1 MRTNKV
7 FFAAMI
13 AVCAFAMTTLIG
25 CNGKNEPTPTPEPD
39 TKPVAAAIQFEAVFD
54 PLTIEQCDIS
64 FDYYDENGNK
74 KNEVVTTTEWTKNI
88 KSAALP
94 ATFGFHWNI
103 AVKPGLDE
111 TKYEY
116 FVVDFHYTYFSAA
129 INAEGAAVTS
139 KEGASFG
146 NRMEMA
152 MSKREA
158 TVNAILNNN
167 PINFLHKYD
176 AEGKF
181 TREDWK

>member
-1 MRTNKV
+1 MKKIFSFV
-7 FFAAMI
+7 LVACMAAL
-13 AVCAFAMTTLIG
+13 AMTS
-25 CNGKNEPTPTPEPD
+25 CNDKNKPTDPTDPTKPD
-39 TKPVAAAIQFEAVFD
+39 TKPVAAAIQFEATFD
-54 PLTIEQCDIS
+54 PITIEQCDIS

-74 KNEVVTTTEWTKNI
+74 KNEVVTTAEWKKTVQTP
-88 KSAALP
+88 ALP
-94 ATFGFHWNI
+94 ATLGFHMNL

-116 FVVDFHYTYFSAA
+116 FVVDYHFTYFSVA
-129 INAEGAAVTS
+129 INAKGAAVTD

-158 TVNAILNNN
+158 TATAVMNHN

-181 TREDWK
+181 TSEDWK

>member
-13 AVCAFAMTTLIG
+13 AVCAFTMTTLIG

-94 ATFGFHWNI
+94 ATLGFHWNL
-103 AVKPGLDE
+103 AVKAGLDE
-111 TKYEY
+111 SKYDQFLVKY
-116 FVVDFHYTYFSAA
+116 QFTYASCAV
-129 INAEGAAVTS
+129 NAEGAAVTT
-139 KEGASFG
+139 KEQADFG
-146 NRMEMA
+146 NIMSMA
-152 MSKREA
+152 IAKRDYLVES
-158 TVNAILNNN
+158 ILSHN

-181 TREDWK
+181 TQEDWK